1 MFGFRVSQAWS
12 PGVGD
17 RSCWI
22 PCIYLQ
28 LYIKKQNSARV
39 KPETCTANK
48 ENTTHGH
55 CHGHGHGHCHCAT
68 ASRRVSPHHDTAL
81 GPARSVRT
89 RLHTAAVLCRGTVRR
104 TAARVPHCDH
114 DHLPV
119 TVLSVVS
126 EGLAVRAADHAARP
140 SPRWTLVLVRPQ
152 WSVFAVRCTVLYMAG
167 YGGSATAST
176 SRHWPLASCITSRP
190 LADTPHLSV

>member
-1 MFGFRVSQAWS
+1 VRCGSRGIAWCLAMNPARSAALGPPSLLLSVRSCSGFGLARRG

-28 LYIKKQNSARV
+28 LYIEKQTLTRV

-55 CHGHGHGHCHCAT
+55 CGHGHGHGHCAT

-89 RLHTAAVLCRGTVRR
+89 RLHTAAVY
-104 TAARVPHCDH
+104 
-114 DHLPV
+114 
-119 TVLSVVS
+119 SVV
-126 EGLAVRAADHAARP
+126 GPCAGQQPGFLTAIMITCP
-140 SPRWTLVLVRPQ
+140 SQCCQ
-152 WSVFAVRCTVLYMAG
+152 W
-167 YGGSATAST
+167 
-176 SRHWPLASCITSRP
+176 
-190 LADTPHLSV
+190 